1 MLARTLAL
9 FALLVLPSIG
19 LLLTTGCPAPDDDD
33 DASVPSAYVGD
44 LNPEPGQSDFYP
56 GETIWVQFALAVP
69 PTEVTLSLADAAG
82 NPVAAQQS
90 ADELRYFLDPD
101 ELLTPSTSYAL
112 TIDFQ
117 PREGDPSVISFS
129 TGPWGEVLGSG
140 AEELVDVTY
149 RFDLESG
156 TWHKPVGVG
165 SLIAGLLG
173 EYGLAFALTDA
184 SDFEPGAQPGV
195 HINGAL
201 IAQVGGSWEQDACT
215 PTLPYTYGPDGVAGN
230 DDDFRATWDDPWLTF
245 GPGDLELVVTDI
257 EASIKDFYLNGVVH
271 PDRDDVRGLELEG
284 SADTRALDSQVAE
297 DAEEGAVCGLVKE
310 VADVD
315 CIECGDPPGEFC
327 LELHITGLT
336 AIAVPEVVIE
346 TMDCADIIQ
355 DHLDSGGTSCAED
368 VADYDPNGDGSY
380 SGCPTWVAK

>member
-1 MLARTLAL
+1 MRPSTLAL
-9 FALLVLPSIG
+9 SG
-19 LLLTTGCPAPDDDD
+19 LLALASISLLFTIGCTAVDDDD
-33 DASVPSAYVGD
+33 DGGAFAFVGD
-44 LNPEPGQSDFYP
+44 LFPQPGQSDFF
-56 GETIWVQFALAVP
+56 GGDTIWVQFALAVP

-82 NPVAAQQS
+82 TPVAAEQT
-90 ADELRYFLDPD
+90 ADELRYYLQPD
-101 ELLTPSTSYAL
+101 AMLAPSTSYTL

-117 PREGDPSVISFS
+117 PREGDPSVIGFS

-140 AEELVDVTY
+140 AEDLVDVTF

-156 TWHKPVGVG
+156 TWHKPEGVG

-184 SDFEPGAQPGV
+184 SAFEPADQPGV

-201 IAQVGGSWEQDACT
+201 IAQEGDSWVQDACT
-215 PTLPYTYGPDGVAGN
+215 PTLPYTYGPDGEAGTG
-230 DDDFRATWDDPWLTF
+230 DDFRATWDDPWLTF

-257 EASIKDFYLNGVVH
+257 EASIKDFHLNGVVH
-271 PDRDDVRGLELEG
+271 PGLDDLRGLELQG
-284 SADTRALDSQVAE
+284 SADTRALDSQVGE

-310 VADVD
+310 VADID
-315 CIECGDPPGEFC
+315 CIECGEPPGEFC
-327 LELHITGLT
+327 LELHITDLT
-336 AIAVPEVVIE
+336 AVAVPEVVIE

-368 VADYDPNGDGSY
+368 VADYDPAGDGSY
-380 SGCPTWVAK
+380 TDCPTWVAR